1 MKLKKVGAFLL
12 AAVVIVGLLAGC
24 GGNGGSN
31 QGTEPSTENTDTSGG
46 DAAGDDT
53 AGNGAA
59 ADDSTAGDDA
69 SGGSASDETASNDA
83 SGGDAAGE
91 VTIWYYW
98 ETEGHQKALDKVI
111 SDYNASQ
118 DEISV
123 SAKYVPFADFKKQ
136 LSIGASAD
144 ELPDIAILDSPD
156 HASYATMGI
165 FADLGGKFDVAN
177 YYEGAVD
184 SCTIDGTLYGVPFG
198 VNCLGLYYNEELLE
212 AGGCQ
217 VPATWEELKETAQ
230 KLTKDNVTG
239 LAFCSLQNEEGTF
252 NFMPWVWSTG
262 AGSYEINSEGGVKA
276 LTLAKDLVDSG
287 AMSKECINWTQGDV
301 MNQFISGNVA
311 MMVNGPWQIPTMKEE
326 APDLKWNVALIPKD
340 GDYASVLGGEN
351 YAVIAGGN
359 EEGALKFLQYAT
371 EEAQVKYLMDC
382 FGYISADKT
391 IAEGQF
397 SGDAVMEKFT
407 EQLGYAKARGPLAEW
422 PEVSDAISLAF
433 NQVMT
438 GEKEPQEAADT
449 AQQTIDGIVGQ

>member
-1 MKLKKVGAFLL
+1 MKLKKVASVFM
-12 AAVVIVGLLAGC
+12 AVMLSVGLLAGC
-24 GGNGGSN
+24 GKSADTDKKADQGESTASSENEGADQKQEAKGEESN
-31 QGTEPSTENTDTSGG
+31 ESSSGG
-46 DAAGDDT
+46 GQ
-53 AGNGAA
+53 
-59 ADDSTAGDDA
+59 
-69 SGGSASDETASNDA
+69 
-83 SGGDAAGE
+83 E

-118 DEISV
+118 SDITV

-156 HASYATMGI
+156 HASYATRGI
-165 FADLGGKFDVAN
+165 FADLTGKFDVSN
-177 YYEGAVD
+177 YYEGAVA

-198 VNCLGLYYNEELLE
+198 VNCLGLYYNQDLLDA
-212 AGGCQ
+212 AGCE
-217 VPATWEELKETAQ
+217 VPTNWEELKETAT
-230 KLTKDNVTG
+230 KLTKDKVTG

-262 AGSYEINSEGGVKA
+262 AGSYEINSEGGIKA
-276 LTLAKDLVDSG
+276 LTLAKDLIESG
-287 AMSKECINWTQGDV
+287 SMSKECINWTQRDV

-311 MMVNGPWQIPTMKEE
+311 MMINGPWQIAAMREE
-326 APDLKWNVALIPKD
+326 APDLNWKVALIPQDKE
-340 GDYASVLGGEN
+340 YASVLGGEN

-359 EEGALKFLQYAT
+359 EEGALKFLEYAT
-371 EEAQVKYLMDC
+371 AKEQVEYLMAAL
-382 FGYISADKT
+382 GYTSADKE

-397 SGDAVMEKFT
+397 KDDEAMKSFT
-407 EQLGYAKARGPLAEW
+407 KQLEYAKARGPLAEW

-438 GEKEPQEAADT
+438 GEKQPQEAADA
-449 AQQTIDGIVGQ
+449 AQQVIDGIVTK